1 VTSPWRLALGDA
13 VDRLDPGLRDYVAVI
28 PAGSVGRGVGVFD
41 VVGTPR
47 RWLWPVLAVLG
58 RAAIAFPVW
67 ERHVP
72 FEVENRPT
80 AGGVAAIRRFR
91 FRSGDREM
99 HDEIRVADGHLV
111 DRLGRRGR
119 LEARMRASVVDG
131 RLELRSDRVAIR
143 IGGLRLPIPLAPR
156 FRLVE
161 RRLDDGRQRVE
172 FELRAPLL
180 GRIYEY
186 AGEFRYRLEET

>member
-1 VTSPWRLALGDA
+1 MTSPWRLALGDA
-13 VDRLDPGLRDYVAVI
+13 VDRLDPGLRDYVSEI

-80 AGGVAAIRRFR
+80 PHGVAAVRRFR
-91 FRSGDREM
+91 FRGGDREM
-99 HDEIRVADGHLV
+99 RDEIRFERGELV

-119 LEARMRASVVDG
+119 LETRMRAVVVDG
-131 RLELRSDRVAIR
+131 RLELRSDRLAVR
-143 IGGLRLPIPLAPR
+143 LGRRRLPIPLAPS
-156 FRLVE
+156 FHLVE
-161 RRLDDGRQRVE
+161 RRLADGRQRVE
-172 FELRAPLL
+172 FELRAPVL

-186 AGEFRYRLEET
+186 AGEFRYRMEDA